1 MTEPS
6 GGRSSD
12 GALSDEV
19 LPDGVLPDG
28 VLPDGVLLGR
38 SGSAVVLLAP
48 DGGLVA
54 GVDLRGAPAG
64 TRELDLLAPGTLVG
78 RVHAVVLS
86 RDGLGAEDGVLP
98 WLAERGRGFRVGAGE
113 HEVVPIVPALA
124 VGSGQGDPASG
135 RAACE
140 AAEPWTGDV
149 VALIGPAGTPDR
161 RVAALLLVRAALDKA
176 GCGRVAASA
185 RDGLV
190 RAGLELPSAVIA
202 VATGEDTGT
211 PLDALCA
218 DAADRLRAAAL

>member
-1 MTEPS
+1 MTGPVP
-6 GGRSSD
+6 G
-12 GALSDEV
+12 
-19 LPDGVLPDG
+19 
-28 VLPDGVLLGR
+28 GVLLGR
-38 SGSAVVLLAP
+38 SGGAVVLLAP

-54 GVDLRGAPAG
+54 GVDVRGAPTG
-64 TRELDLLAPGTLVG
+64 TRELDLLAPGTLVE

-98 WLAERGRGFRVGAGE
+98 WLAERGRGFRVGAGA
-113 HEVVPIVPALA
+113 HEVVPIVPTLA
-124 VGSGQGDPASG
+124 VGSAPGDPAAG

-140 AAEPWTGDV
+140 AAEPWTGDAV
-149 VALIGPAGTPDR
+149 VLTGAAGSPDR
-161 RVAALLLVRAALDKA
+161 RVAGLLLVRAALDEA
-176 GCGRVAASA
+176 RCGRVAASA

-218 DAADRLRAAAL
+218 DATARLRAAAT